1 MKAILLLLLV
11 VAGALAQAQA
21 QEEETVVLLH
31 DVAGKHLRASALDSE
46 QAISQ
51 QAITAA
57 VASACSLTPPYQLGA
72 EEAKQVRGRS
82 HREGAACC
90 PQSRC
95 CFANWSAAL
104 RLPPGNLLLQTCLP
118 SPLTLSSPPPPP
130 PPWAAGGGPQ
140 ALPVPAGQRA
150 A

>member
-57 VASACSLTPPYQLGA
+57 VASASSLTPPYQLGA
-72 EEAKQVRGRS
+72 EEAKQVRSPEGERDGCDRS
-82 HREGAACC
+82 V
-90 PQSRC
+90 
-95 CFANWSAAL
+95 CFCAPRRA
-104 RLPPGNLLLQTCLP
+104 QP
-118 SPLTLSSPPPPP
+118 SLHNPTTTHT
-130 PPWAAGGGPQ
+130 
-140 ALPVPAGQRA
+140 
-150 A
+150 